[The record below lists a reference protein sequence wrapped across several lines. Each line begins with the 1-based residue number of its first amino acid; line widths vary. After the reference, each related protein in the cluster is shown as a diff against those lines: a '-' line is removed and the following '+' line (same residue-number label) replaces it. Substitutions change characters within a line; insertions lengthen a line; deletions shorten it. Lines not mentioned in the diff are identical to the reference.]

1 MSSEPLEL
9 ELELEHPS
17 GMHGRD
23 LTTGSIPRHLIAFS
37 LPMLMGSAIQT
48 AYSVVNAIWVGR
60 GIGSAALAAVTVS
73 FPVIFILM
81 AVAGGLTMAANILA
95 SQSYGAKDW
104 PQLKRVIQNSTV
116 LTLVLSVVIVIAG
129 QVSSEHILRLIDTPA
144 DVLPMAAGYLRIILL
159 SMPFMFAIF
168 LLGSL
173 LRGVG
178 DSKTPLYFQAVF
190 LGVNAVLDPLFM
202 FGWLGFPKL
211 GLNGTAVAT
220 IIAQGGSVL
229 MLSAYLHWKR
239 HIVQPHWTN
248 LSLNLDTSLL
258 TLKIGIPSMIQQAL
272 VSIGMLFI
280 VGLVNAYGE
289 EGTAAFGAA
298 SRIDQIALMPALT
311 IGMAISTLAGQN
323 IGAGHHHRVKE
334 VFKWGM
340 LLSCGITLIPSLA
353 AVIFPG
359 ILLRMFISDQHVID
373 LGTQY
378 LRIVGGGY
386 VCFSVMFVSNGVI
399 NGAGH
404 TFVTTLISLIG
415 LWFIRVPLATYLS
428 HHMHRLEGIWYAML
442 ISFATGSL
450 ISVIYY
456 LSGRWRR
463 PIRKKV
469 VSDQSIVN
477 SGEELP

>member
-1 MSSEPLEL
+1 MASEPLEL
-9 ELELEHPS
+9 EVEQPH
-17 GMHGRD
+17 GMYGRD

-37 LPMLMGSAIQT
+37 IPMLAGSAIQT
-48 AYSVVNAIWVGR
+48 GYSIVNAIWVGK
-60 GIGSAALAAVTVS
+60 GLGTTAMAAVTVS

-81 AVAGGLTMAANILA
+81 AVAGGLTMASNILA

-116 LTLVLSVVIVIAG
+116 LTLALSIVIVVIG
-129 QVSSEHILRLIDTPA
+129 QLSAEHILRLIDTPVE
-144 DVLPMAAGYLRIILL
+144 VLPLAAGYLRVLL
-159 SMPFMFAIF
+159 WSMPFMFGIF
-168 LLGSL
+168 LLASL

-178 DSKTPLYFQAVF
+178 DSKTPVYFQAVF

-220 IIAQGGSVL
+220 IIAQGGAVL
-229 MLSAYLHWKR
+229 ALSGYLHWKR
-239 HIVQPHWTN
+239 HIVQPDWAN
-248 LSLNLDTSLL
+248 LRLNLDTSLL
-258 TLKIGIPSMIQQAL
+258 TLRIGVPSMIQQAL

-289 EGTAAFGAA
+289 DGAAAFGAA
-298 SRIDQIALMPALT
+298 SRIDQLALMPALT

-353 AVIFPG
+353 AVTFPG
-359 ILLRMFISDQHVID
+359 LLLRMFISDPHVID
-373 LGTQY
+373 LGTHY
-378 LRIVGGGY
+378 LRIVGAGY
-386 VCFSVMFVSNGVI
+386 VLFSVMFVSNGVI

-404 TFVTTLISLIG
+404 TFITTLISLVG
-415 LWFIRVPLATYLS
+415 LWIVRVPLATYLS
-428 HHMHRLEGIWYAML
+428 NHMHRLDGIWYAML
-442 ISFATGSL
+442 ISFGTGSL
-450 ISVIYY
+450 ISLTYY
-456 LSGRWRR
+456 LSGRWKR
-463 PIRKKV
+463 PIKKKV
-469 VSDQSIVN
+469 DSEQ
-477 SGEELP
+477 